1 MDNSFTLL
9 EVNSKKAIRR
19 FLDFPAILYKD
30 DKNWIRPL
38 DQDIEKIFDRDKNK
52 QFRDGEAIRWI
63 LVNDNKE
70 VVGRIA
76 AFYNSKTAAK
86 DDQPTGGMG
95 FFDCINVRTAAHT
108 LFDAARDWLK
118 DKGMEIMDGPVNFG
132 SRDNFWGCLVDGF
145 YEPIY
150 NMPYNH
156 KYYNDLFESYGFQN
170 YFNQY
175 TFHLSF
181 LVSNFDDVIFE
192 KAAKLKRD
200 PKYTFEYYNK
210 KCHDK
215 YVDDF
220 LEIFNA
226 AWAKFPGVQPM
237 KLNQVKALFKGMKK
251 IADPGLLLFSYHDDR
266 PIAFFIMIPDL
277 YQITRKFNGKFSF
290 FHKLWFMYELKVR
303 KVCTRAIGMIFG
315 VVPDFQGKGVAPGMI
330 DFFNTKVTNSSIKYT
345 DLEMNWIG
353 DFNPGMIRLV
363 EQINGKIRKT
373 HITYRYLF
381 DRDKEFIRAKVV

>member
-1 MDNSFTLL
+1 MDNSFTLS
-9 EVNSKKAIRR
+9 EVNDKKAIRR
-19 FLDFPAILYKD
+19 FLDFPAALYKD
-30 DKNWIRPL
+30 DNNWIRPL

-52 QFRDGEAIRWI
+52 QFHDGEAIRWI
-63 LVNDNKE
+63 LVNDNQE
-70 VVGRIA
+70 VIGRIA

-86 DDQPTGGMG
+86 NDQPTGGMG
-95 FFDCINVRTAAHT
+95 FFDCINDRAAAHT

-118 DKGMEIMDGPVNFG
+118 DKGMEAMDGPVNFG
-132 SRDNFWGCLVDGF
+132 VRDNFWGCLADGF

-156 KYYNDLFESYGFQN
+156 KYYNDLFEGYGFQN

-175 TFHLSF
+175 TYHLSF
-181 LVSNFDDVIFE
+181 LVNNLDGTIYDKAERLKSN
-192 KAAKLKRD
+192 
-200 PKYTFEYYNK
+200 PKYSFEYYNK
-210 KCHDK
+210 KHHDK

-237 KLNQVKALFKGMKK
+237 KLKQVKALFKGMKK
-251 IADPGLLLFSYHDDR
+251 IADPGLLIFSYHDGR
-266 PIAFFIMIPDL
+266 PIAFFLMIPDL
-277 YQITRKFNGKFSF
+277 FQITRKFNGKFSL

-330 DFFNTKVTNSSIKYT
+330 DFFNTKVINSSIKYT
-345 DLEMNWIG
+345 NLEMNWIG

-363 EQINGKIRKT
+363 EQINGKIRKI

-381 DRDKEFIRAKVV
+381 NRDKEFTRAKVV